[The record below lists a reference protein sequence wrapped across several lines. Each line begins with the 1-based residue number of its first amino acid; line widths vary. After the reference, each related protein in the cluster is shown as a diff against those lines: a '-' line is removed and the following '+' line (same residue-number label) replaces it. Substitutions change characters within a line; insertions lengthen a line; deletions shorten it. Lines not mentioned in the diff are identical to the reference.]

1 METKEKMNTLNLTNN
16 DMTALIRI
24 LDNALSNPEL
34 FTDVDDDG
42 YEKFNR
48 DFFWQIKDLSRVL
61 KNSMGE

>member
-1 METKEKMNTLNLTNN
+1 MNTLNLTNN

-48 DFFWQIKDLSRVL
+48 DFFKQINDLNRVL